1 MHNTIK
7 ARRTA
12 LRLTQQQL
20 ATAIADTLRHLGQEP
35 PALDKQRISNYERTG
50 PGTREPETAMA
61 AIIEMTFRRLESES
75 AQ

>member
-1 MHNTIK
+1 MHTTIK
-7 ARRTA
+7 ARRQA

-20 ATAIADTLRHLGQEP
+20 ADAIADTLRQLGQEP

-61 AIIEMTFRRLESES
+61 AIIELTFRRLEGQ
-75 AQ
+75 A